1 MVEVIAN
8 DGLVQSTPS
17 FVVVNIVTQNDAPS
31 LDLNGPLAGT
41 GFETLFTEE
50 SEGQNITSPQV
61 TIMDNDQNFTITKVY
76 ITIHNAIDGLS
87 EVVSSSVF
95 SSIMPPPTVN
105 NVTST
110 DQFVI
115 NVPPSMSSMLL

>member
-1 MVEVIAN
+1 M
-8 DGLVQSTPS
+8 
-17 FVVVNIVTQNDAPS
+17 
-31 LDLNGPLAGT
+31 
-41 GFETLFTEE
+41 
-50 SEGQNITSPQV
+50 
-61 TIMDNDQNFTITKVY
+61 TIMDDDHNFTITKVY

-95 SSIMPPPTVN
+95 SSIIPPPTVN

-110 DQFVI
+110 DQFAI